1 MGNKHMAKT
10 AHLVAFD
17 NSIIGDVIVPDEIDG
32 FPAIII
38 QRSRFFTFDMPT
50 DIEQGAVN
58 SATDA
63 TYSEATHYFAID

>member
-1 MGNKHMAKT
+1 MTKCGMGNKHMAKT

-38 QRSRFFTFDMPT
+38 QGSHFFTLDMR
-50 DIEQGAVN
+50 AVN

-63 TYSEATHYFAID
+63 TYLEATAASAID